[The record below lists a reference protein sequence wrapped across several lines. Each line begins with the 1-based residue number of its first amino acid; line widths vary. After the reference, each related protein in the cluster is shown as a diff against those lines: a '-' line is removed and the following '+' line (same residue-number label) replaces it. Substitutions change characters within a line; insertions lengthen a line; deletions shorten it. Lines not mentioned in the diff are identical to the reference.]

1 MTKDKEQIIQAIID
15 AEWPMFTSINGSAQ
29 KSPCQEDRMAFNGM
43 RRGQF
48 AAWSTEA
55 LEAYQADV
63 QAAQTA
69 DRNIVLEKY
78 VFMMKSTSPG
88 QYEKVSHL
96 VNEPTGKRM
105 ELIEEITRQLVLE
118 TEKLFSQYPYVADT
132 GRPIHSTE
140 DDLNHTSIET
150 YHRGELS
157 TYSEQTLLALQRHMK
172 GLIANGE
179 SLAKNILEETVKYL
193 GYETLEAAEAFAK
206 KRCETGVKIGYK
218 RCPAC
223 S

>member
-15 AEWPMFTSINGSAQ
+15 AEWPMFTSINGGAQ
-29 KSPCQEDRMAFNGM
+29 KSPCQEDRMAFSGM

-48 AAWSTEA
+48 AAWSMDA

-63 QAAQTA
+63 QAAQA
-69 DRNIVLEKY
+69 ANRNIVLEKY
-78 VFMMKSTSPG
+78 VFMMKSTAPG
-88 QYEKVSHL
+88 QYEKTAHL
-96 VNEPTGKRM
+96 VEEPTGKRM
-105 ELIEEITRQLVLE
+105 ELIEEITQQLVLE
-118 TEKLFSQYPYVADT
+118 TESLFSKYPCVADT

-172 GLIANGE
+172 ELVANGE
-179 SLAKNILEETVKYL
+179 SLAKNILEETVKYF
-193 GYETLEAAEAFAK
+193 GYETLEMAEVSAR
-206 KRCETGVKIGYK
+206 KRRETGIKIGYK